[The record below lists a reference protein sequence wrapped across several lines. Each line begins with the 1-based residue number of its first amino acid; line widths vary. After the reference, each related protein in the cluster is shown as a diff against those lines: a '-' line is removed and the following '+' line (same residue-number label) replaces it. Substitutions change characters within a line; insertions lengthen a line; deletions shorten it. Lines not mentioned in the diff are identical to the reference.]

1 MRNTKLNF
9 MLKATLL
16 GVIGFTLGFLETPLL
31 IFPGFLKIDIS
42 EITTVISGFALGPI
56 YAVLSALI
64 KNLLWLFRSSTG
76 GVGEIANFVI
86 GLSFAL
92 PAAILYRRN
101 KTKQNA
107 IIGLSLGTVCMVI
120 VGVLMNY
127 FVLLPF
133 YANVMKFP
141 LEAIIGM
148 AQAIN
153 PRVNSL
159 VDFLIWV
166 VAPFNLIKALVISLI
181 TLLIYK
187 KLSPLLHK

>member
-76 GVGEIANFVI
+76 GIGEIANFVI

-107 IIGLSLGTVCMVI
+107 IIGLSLGTFCMVI

-166 VAPFNLIKALVISLI
+166 VAPFNLIKALIISLI